1 LRCVALLTLFRSAL
15 QWGEFNPDAED
26 GGYFDEGSS
35 PTKKGRF
42 STGSVE
48 VVRGADDDIVGG
60 ARRTSGQFGKDAS
73 FGDDG
78 FGDMGDDAMLPD
90 DMDDFQ
96 GNDAVMNTSDD
107 LLAGAGVDDI
117 DGLDAAAKRTSTKR
131 KRKVVIDN
139 DNTELSRWE
148 RDATRQDG
156 RSACPTRSPTALLRP
171 ARPSSQVFPHLP
183 FPSVLSHS
191 SCSPLLRSEA
201 IKASLDDTSK
211 ITGPVFDPRAP
222 YTAAA
227 DAALSFEEQILR
239 PACADHANPALI
251 AAWDATLGGK
261 GFRKRRDVRVK
272 ERMQAQEEEE
282 EVEIQRAAADVSA
295 RNDEVFDMAGDDNQF
310 MGNDD
315 YEDDNMQVSART
327 RARL

>member
-1 LRCVALLTLFRSAL
+1 VGARCDKTRRQKRLPNPLSHCTTPPRPTFFPSLSPSSLPICFISLVLLT
-15 QWGEFNPDAED
+15 
-26 GGYFDEGSS
+26 
-35 PTKKGRF
+35 
-42 STGSVE
+42 
-48 VVRGADDDIVGG
+48 
-60 ARRTSGQFGKDAS
+60 
-73 FGDDG
+73 
-78 FGDMGDDAMLPD
+78 
-90 DMDDFQ
+90 
-96 GNDAVMNTSDD
+96 
-107 LLAGAGVDDI
+107 
-117 DGLDAAAKRTSTKR
+117 
-131 KRKVVIDN
+131 
-139 DNTELSRWE
+139 
-148 RDATRQDG
+148 
-156 RSACPTRSPTALLRP
+156 
-171 ARPSSQVFPHLP
+171 P
-183 FPSVLSHS
+183 FP
-191 SCSPLLRSEA
+191 PLLRSEA